1 MRQVVSVGASR
12 ALVGLDFGQDE
23 LRLSVSDDWVGLPD
37 DYEEHGHG
45 FANMRAYAERL
56 GGRLI
61 VEPRGPVGVAEN
73 RRDRLSTESRRI
85 RVLLADDHS
94 IVREGLQSMLER
106 SEEFEV
112 VGHAR
117 DGVEAVK
124 AASELSPDVIVMDVM
139 MPKKDGVEAC
149 REIKS
154 LPDTRV
160 VMLTALTEADAVIEA
175 VAAGAT
181 GYLQKVSGMD
191 QLLNAVR
198 VVAAGEMR
206 LPPDVVRRVF
216 ARIRSGATAE
226 EEADL
231 TPREKEILAS
241 FSQGMS
247 YNAIA
252 EAREV
257 KPVTIRNAIYSI
269 QVKLGLGTKQ
279 EIVVWAVR
287 NGMLDD

>member
-1 MRQVVSVGASR
+1 M
-12 ALVGLDFGQDE
+12 
-23 LRLSVSDDWVGLPD
+23 
-37 DYEEHGHG
+37 
-45 FANMRAYAERL
+45 
-56 GGRLI
+56 
-61 VEPRGPVGVAEN
+61 
-73 RRDRLSTESRRI
+73 STESRRI
-85 RVLLADDHS
+85 RVLLADDHT
-94 IVREGLQSMLER
+94 VMREGLQLVLER

-124 AASELSPDVIVMDVM
+124 TASELSPDVIVMDVM

-149 REIKS
+149 REIMES

-160 VMLTALTEADAVIEA
+160 IMLTALTEADAVIEA

-191 QLLNAVR
+191 QLLSTVKVA
-198 VVAAGEMR
+198 AAGEMR
-206 LPPDVVRRVF
+206 LPTEVVRRVF

-226 EEADL
+226 EKADL

-247 YNAIA
+247 YAAIA
-252 EAREV
+252 KAREV
-257 KPVTIRNAIYSI
+257 KPVTIRNAIYTI
-269 QVKLGLGTKQ
+269 QVKLDLGTKQ

-287 NGMLDD
+287 NGLLDD